1 MLRRLRQIRCGA
13 HIGADPVQK
22 AQKITQVFRRT
33 VVEFLRS
40 AGQRPALP
48 DGEALQQPPRHG
60 GLQMDMELDF
70 RHLPQKV
77 CQLVQGM
84 ALAFLKSLL

>member
-1 MLRRLRQIRCGA
+1 MLRRLRQIRCGPYV
-13 HIGADPVQK
+13 GADPIQK
-22 AQKITQVFRRT
+22 AQKITQVFRRA
-33 VVEFLRS
+33 VVEFLRG
-40 AGQRPALP
+40 AGQHPALP

-60 GLQMDMELDF
+60 GFQMDMEFDF

-84 ALAFLKSLL
+84 TLSFLKSLL